1 MLARMTSV
9 WGCGRQAQAPLVQR
23 VFGGE
28 LASHVACQGC
38 DHEAA
43 TAEPFL
49 DISVSIPQAAAPAAD
64 RRARTGLQ
72 HAAWGGCWVCASRCC
87 EDRACLH
94 SSPMQASSLAP
105 LRASAVL

>member
-1 MLARMTSV
+1 MPLDCNAGTDDIRLRDG
-9 WGCGRQAQAPLVQR
+9 WQAQAPLVQR

-49 DISVSIPQAAAPAAD
+49 DISVSIPQAAAPDAD
-64 RRARTGLQ
+64 RRAGAGLY
-72 HAAWGGCWVCASRCC
+72 HAA
-87 EDRACLH
+87 
-94 SSPMQASSLAP
+94 
-105 LRASAVL
+105 